1 MQAQTELLIMLSKL
15 IEYTFFADSVYSN
28 LHVGPLPRTK
38 TSFFLLSIFVDVLI
52 STPKII

>member
-15 IEYTFFADSVYSN
+15 TEYTFFADRLYSN
-28 LHVGPLPRTK
+28 LHVGPSLRTE